1 MARTAVV
8 LMNLGGPDSLD
19 AVEPFLFNLFSDPA
33 IIRLPWLLRL
43 PVARMA
49 ARCRG
54 RTARGIYARLG
65 GASPLLVNTEAQARA
80 LDAALGDGY
89 RSFVAM
95 RYWHPTSDEAA
106 AAVKAW
112 QPDDVICLP
121 LYPQFSTTT
130 TGSSLAAWRRAV
142 ARHGLGEPRV
152 VCCYPSETGFVAA
165 MAGLIEPLLERA
177 SGLAKPPR
185 LLLTAHGLP
194 KKIVAA
200 GDPYAA
206 QVELS
211 ARLIAAALARP
222 DLDWRVCYQSRVGPL
237 EWIGPYSEDEIRCAG
252 REGVPLVVAPISFV
266 SEHSETLV
274 ELDVD
279 YRRLA
284 ENAGVPAYSRVPT
297 VGADPAFIAGLAA
310 TVRRAHTEL
319 NPVSCA
325 AIDRGRCSSLR
336 AVA

>member
-1 MARTAVV
+1 
-8 LMNLGGPDSLD
+8 
-19 AVEPFLFNLFSDPA
+19 
-33 IIRLPWLLRL
+33 LLRL
-43 PVARMA
+43 PIARLA
-49 ARCRG
+49 ARRRA

-65 GASPLLVNTEAQARA
+65 GASPLVANTEAQASA

-112 QPDDVICLP
+112 QPDDIICLP

-130 TGSSLAAWRRAV
+130 TGSSLAAWRRAT
-142 ARHGLGEPRV
+142 ARHGLQQPRT
-152 VCCYPSETGFVAA
+152 VCCYPGESGFVEA
-165 MAGLIEPLLERA
+165 MAGLIEPALERA
-177 SGLAKPPR
+177 SECAKPPR

-194 KKIVAA
+194 KKIVDA

-211 ARLIAAALARP
+211 ARLVVTALVRP

-237 EWIGPYSEDEIRCAG
+237 EWIGPYTEDEIRRAG
-252 REGVPLVVAPISFV
+252 SEGVPLVVAPVSFV

-274 ELDVD
+274 ELDID

-284 ENAGVPAYSRVPT
+284 ENAGVPAYFRVPT

-310 TVRRAHTEL
+310 TVRRTHTEL
-319 NPVSCA
+319 KPVSCS
-325 AIDRGRCSSLR
+325 AIERGRCSSLG